1 MGKEGRGSEP
11 QWRLHSKE
19 ISRRGK
25 LNARRWCEVSSE
37 GNEWGER
44 VKFSSDLAN
53 DVKKSATP
61 LFQFFLI

>member
-1 MGKEGRGSEP
+1 MLGGEEGRGIEP

-44 VKFSSDLAN
+44 VKFLSDLAN
-53 DVKKSATP
+53 DVKEVPHHCFS
-61 LFQFFLI
+61 FF